1 MALAWLSNAKVNA
14 MLDSLSPDMPE
25 TIRYLAKDQAQ
36 DRRRPSSS
44 SAAPPVR
51 ARGRR
56 RNRQMREKR
65 TAYIMMAFGL
75 LLGALELYIVL
86 SYF

>member
-1 MALAWLSNAKVNA
+1 

-25 TIRYLAKDQAQ
+25 TIRYLAHDPVR
-36 DRRRPSSS
+36 DRDPGMPSSAIS
-44 SAAPPVR
+44 SPRPR
-51 ARGRR
+51 RR

-65 TAYIMMAFGL
+65 TAHAMMAFGL

>member
-1 MALAWLSNAKVNA
+1 

-25 TIRYLAKDQAQ
+25 TIRYLAKDHTL
-36 DRRRPSSS
+36 DHRLSGSS
-44 SAAPPVR
+44 SASPSTHGR
-51 ARGRR
+51 RR

-65 TAYIMMAFGL
+65 TAYIMMGFGL

>member
-1 MALAWLSNAKVNA
+1 

-25 TIRYLAKDQAQ
+25 TIRYLSQTENDDIGGG
-36 DRRRPSSS
+36 DR

-51 ARGRR
+51 SRR
-56 RNRQMREKR
+56 MRNRKMREKR
-65 TAYIMMAFGL
+65 TAYAMMAFGL
-75 LLGALELYIVL
+75 LLGLLELYIVL

>member
-1 MALAWLSNAKVNA
+1 

-25 TIRYLAKDQAQ
+25 TIRYLAQDQTQ
-36 DRRRPSSS
+36 DKVSDTMSSGNRSDRP
-44 SAAPPVR
+44 R
-51 ARGRR
+51 LRK
-56 RNRQMREKR
+56 NRQMREKR
-65 TAYIMMAFGL
+65 TAHAMMAFGL